1 LRSATDAPNIKISP
15 RKKKKNEIA
24 GHKSDLIDL
33 LRDRKRQRTQICVEI
48 EPELMKK
55 ETVKERRK

>member
-1 LRSATDAPNIKISP
+1 LRSATDVTNIKISP
-15 RKKKKNEIA
+15 RKKKKHKTA

-33 LRDRKRQRTQICVEI
+33 LLDRKRQRTQICVEI

-55 ETVKERRK
+55 ETVKERRE

>member
-1 LRSATDAPNIKISP
+1 MRSATDAPNFRISP

-24 GHKSDLIDL
+24 AHKSDLIDL
-33 LRDRKRQRTQICVEI
+33 LLDRKRQRTQICVEI

-55 ETVKERRK
+55 EKVKERRK